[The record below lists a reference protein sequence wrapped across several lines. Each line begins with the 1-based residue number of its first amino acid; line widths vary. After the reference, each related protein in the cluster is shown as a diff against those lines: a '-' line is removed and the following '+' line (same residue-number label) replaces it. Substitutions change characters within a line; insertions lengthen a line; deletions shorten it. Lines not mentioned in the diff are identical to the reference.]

1 MSSPLFETEAS
12 NKSLFF
18 SHKFEKRKSLS
29 SLAGGGKVDM
39 RAEIFFQHKSAM
51 QLQQQQQA
59 VAAQQVQG
67 GGHHM
72 GPHGPLMRAGSSSGS
87 ESGAGISKPHQCQQC
102 LKVCTFCKYFINY

>member
-39 RAEIFFQHKSAM
+39 RAEVGEREKCA
-51 QLQQQQQA
+51 
-59 VAAQQVQG
+59 
-67 GGHHM
+67 
-72 GPHGPLMRAGSSSGS
+72 
-87 ESGAGISKPHQCQQC
+87 
-102 LKVCTFCKYFINY
+102 